1 MAVRLP
7 GGDDVAGR
15 VDRGGIFDAAR
26 VAYGAYRRARCRIL
40 KQLTPRDHGAL
51 PQNGYREKSYPSST
65 ISSSRNGASNVTK
78 YDEC

>member
-40 KQLTPRDHGAL
+40 KQLTPA
-51 PQNGYREKSYPSST
+51 
-65 ISSSRNGASNVTK
+65 
-78 YDEC
+78 